1 MHKKYLL
8 KYLGNLNIK
17 LNIIIICLIFIV
29 YIILVWPDK
38 MNKFYYRLILLQI
51 NFNSC
56 VKF

>member
-1 MHKKYLL
+1 MHKKCLL

-38 MNKFYYRLILLQI
+38 MNKFYYRLILI
-51 NFNSC
+51 
-56 VKF
+56 VV